1 MTREIECRCDS
12 GCELRGARA
21 DDYVERH
28 LVRQQVLEGGRE
40 VLFRCPTTGR
50 MWLQDFAP
58 ETGGAQTLRLRWLSE
73 AQRPAAV
80 VERMNGISNPVDQL
94 PYVAPDVEFQPY
106 GSERTYRGLDAARRY
121 AHEAAADPA
130 HPKIR
135 GISVVEK
142 GDDAV
147 VLGSVALPRDGQF
160 VEHRPAAWLVTV
172 RNGKVQRILTY
183 DSWGDARDAAG
194 VTDEE
199 AQDARRLGPGFLS

>member
-1 MTREIECRCDS
+1 MTREMECRCDS
-12 GCELRGARA
+12 GSELRGAAA

-40 VLFRCPTTGR
+40 ILFRCPMTGR
-50 MWLQDFAP
+50 TWLQDFVTDAS
-58 ETGGAQTLRLRWLSE
+58 GIATLRVRWLSE

-80 VERMNGISNPVDQL
+80 VERLNAIEDPLEQL
-94 PYVAPDVEFQPY
+94 PYVAPDVEFKPY
-106 GSERTYRGLDAARRY
+106 GSDRTYRGLAAARRY
-121 AHEAAADPA
+121 AREAAADPA
-130 HPKIR
+130 RPR
-135 GISVVEK
+135 AVGISVVEK

-147 VLGSVALPRDGQF
+147 VLGSIALPRDGQF

-172 RNGKVQRILTY
+172 RGGKVQRVLTY

-199 AQDARRLGPGFLS
+199 AQEARRLGPGFLS